1 MKIYGE
7 SIFDILYL
15 IITLYFGIKIL
26 NNKKNS
32 INKLMG
38 YSILILGIGDSFHL
52 IPRVLS
58 YFTNYD
64 LSLYLGI
71 GKLIT
76 SITMTIFYIFM
87 YYIFEKN
94 YNFKNDNIKYTIII
108 LSIIRIT
115 LCLLPQNNWIINDN
129 SLTISIIRNIPF
141 IFIGL
146 IIILLYYK
154 FKNIDKYFKSIWIL
168 VLLSFIF
175 YIPVIL
181 FSNINPLFGTLMLP
195 KTICYILIIIL
206 FYKRSLND

>member
-15 IITLYFGIKIL
+15 IIAIYFGIKIL

-38 YSILILGIGDSFHL
+38 YSILILGIGDLFHL

-115 LCLLPQNNWIINDN
+115 LCLLPQNNWIINDS

-168 VLLSFIF
+168 VLLSFVF

-181 FSNINPLFGTLMLP
+181 FSNINPLFGALMLP
-195 KTICYILIIIL
+195 KTICYILIILL
-206 FYKRSLND
+206 FYKRSKND

>member
-15 IITLYFGIKIL
+15 IITLYFEIKIL

-38 YSILILGIGDSFHL
+38 YSILILGIGDLFHL

-115 LCLLPQNNWIINDN
+115 LCLLPQNNWIINDS

-168 VLLSFIF
+168 VLLSFVF

-181 FSNINPLFGTLMLP
+181 FSNINPLFGALMLP
-195 KTICYILIIIL
+195 KTICYILIILL

>member
-15 IITLYFGIKIL
+15 IIAIYFGIKIL
-26 NNKKNS
+26 NNKKNK

-154 FKNIDKYFKSIWIL
+154 FKNNDKYFKSIWIL
-168 VLLSFIF
+168 VLLSFVF

-181 FSNINPLFGTLMLP
+181 FSNINPLFGALMLP
-195 KTICYILIIIL
+195 KTICYILIILL
-206 FYKRSLND
+206 FYKRSIND

>member
-15 IITLYFGIKIL
+15 IIAIYFGIRIIRNKNNRL
-26 NNKKNS
+26 NL
-32 INKLMG
+32 LMG
-38 YSILILGIGDSFHL
+38 SSVLILGLGDLFHL
-52 IPRVLS
+52 VPRILS

-64 LSLYLGI
+64 LNMYLGI

-94 YNFKNDNIKYTIII
+94 YKFKNDNIKYIII
-108 LSIIRIT
+108 CLSIIRIV
-115 LCLLPQNNWIINDN
+115 LCLLPQNNWIINDSN
-129 SLTISIIRNIPF
+129 LYMSIVRNIPF

-146 IIILLYYK
+146 IIILLYYR
-154 FKNIDKYFKSIWIL
+154 FKNNDKYFKSIWLL
-168 VLLSFIF
+168 VLMSFTF

-181 FSNINPLFGTLMLP
+181 FTNINPLFGALMLP
-195 KTICYILIIIL
+195 KTVCYILIIL
-206 FYKRSLND
+206 KFYKRSKYD

>member
-15 IITLYFGIKIL
+15 IIAIYFGIRIIRNKNNRL
-26 NNKKNS
+26 NL
-32 INKLMG
+32 LMG
-38 YSILILGIGDSFHL
+38 SSILILGLGDLFHL
-52 IPRVLS
+52 VPRILS

-64 LSLYLGI
+64 LNMYLGI

-94 YNFKNDNIKYTIII
+94 YKFKNDNIKYTIIC
-108 LSIIRIT
+108 LSIIRIV
-115 LCLLPQNNWIINDN
+115 LCLLPQNNWIINDSN
-129 SLTISIIRNIPF
+129 LYMSIVRNIPF

-146 IIILLYYK
+146 IIILLYYR
-154 FKNIDKYFKSIWIL
+154 FKNNDKYFKSIWLL
-168 VLLSFIF
+168 VLMSFTF

-181 FSNINPLFGTLMLP
+181 FTNINPLFGALMLP
-195 KTICYILIIIL
+195 KTVCYILIIL
-206 FYKRSLND
+206 KFYKRSKYD